1 MQSFVRDAVVL
12 TGPRRMSISDV
23 HFLIA
28 RARLE
33 ADNPAFKV
41 NSKRLSAGSNGQL
54 I

>member
-1 MQSFVRDAVVL
+1 MFMKVVAL
-12 TGPRRMSISDV
+12 TVPRRMSISDV

-41 NSKRLSAGSNGQL
+41 SCVAPRTIGPVN
-54 I
+54 